1 MVQRASES
9 PLKGQAL
16 AGRQSP
22 RSGVL
27 YQEKSMLLTRAAEG
41 YRAPEENK
49 GLPLTAT
56 GFEPADPG
64 GSATGSRGALGL
76 LPNNRESR
84 AARTLP
90 HIIQAK
96 VVGQRG

>member
-27 YQEKSMLLTRAAEG
+27 YQGKSMLLTLAAEG
-41 YRAPEENK
+41 EAAVH
-49 GLPLTAT
+49 LPVAT
-56 GFEPADPG
+56 
-64 GSATGSRGALGL
+64 
-76 LPNNRESR
+76 
-84 AARTLP
+84 
-90 HIIQAK
+90 
-96 VVGQRG
+96 